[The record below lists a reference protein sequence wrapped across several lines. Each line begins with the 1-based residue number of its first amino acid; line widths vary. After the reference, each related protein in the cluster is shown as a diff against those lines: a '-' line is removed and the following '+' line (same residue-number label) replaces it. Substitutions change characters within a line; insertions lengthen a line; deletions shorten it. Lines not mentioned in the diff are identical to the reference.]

1 MMILSAWSVVPA
13 VFRRS
18 PAALLVVMLAL
29 ALAGAAVAAMVASTV
44 SSTDVAPAGDLLL
57 GPFRWTPL
65 ANRGLA

>member
-1 MMILSAWSVVPA
+1 MIPWAWSVVPA
-13 VFRRS
+13 VYRRS

-29 ALAGAAVAAMVASTV
+29 LLTGAAVAAMVTSIV
-44 SSTDVAPAGDLLL
+44 PPTDVAPAGDLLL